1 MLEDKAKELGRIIGQ
16 SPEYQAVKKSSEAL
30 NGDRDAVSVLQEMEK
45 LRVQAQQMIQRG
57 EQPTPEPE
65 QQLDDL
71 LMKVQG
77 NPVYQRAISAQ
88 ENFDKV
94 MYQVNN
100 WIMDGMKKGATSSI
114 ITLGCVGRWSGAS
127 WWCSRERKA
136 QANRRSFGFCPIA

>member
-1 MLEDKAKELGRIIGQ
+1 LITDNGLLEDKAKELGRIIGQ

-30 NGDRDAVSVLQEMEK
+30 NSDRDSVTILQEMERI
-45 LRVQAQQMIQRG
+45 RVEAQQLIKRG
-57 EQPTPEPE
+57 EEPTAEME

-77 NPVYQRAISAQ
+77 NSVYQRAIAAQ

-100 WIMDGMKKGATSSI
+100 WITDGMKKGAVSSI
-114 ITLGCVGRWSGAS
+114 ITLG
-127 WWCSRERKA
+127 
-136 QANRRSFGFCPIA
+136 

>member
-1 MLEDKAKELGRIIGQ
+1 MLEEKARDLGRLIGQ
-16 SPEYQAVKKSSEAL
+16 SPEYQAVKRSSEVL
-30 NGDRDAVSVLQEMEK
+30 NSDREAVAILQQMEK
-45 LRVQAQQMIQRG
+45 IRVEAQQLIQRG
-57 EQPTPEPE
+57 EHPTPEME

-71 LMKVQG
+71 LTKVQA

-114 ITLGCVGRWSGAS
+114 ITLS
-127 WWCSRERKA
+127 
-136 QANRRSFGFCPIA
+136 

>member
-1 MLEDKAKELGRIIGQ
+1 MLEEKAKELGRMIGQ
-16 SPEYQAVKKSSEAL
+16 SSEYQAVKKSSDAL
-30 NGDRDAVSVLQEMEK
+30 NVDREAVTILQQMEK
-45 LRVQAQQMIQRG
+45 VRQEAQQLIQRG
-57 EQPTPEPE
+57 EQPTVEME

-114 ITLGCVGRWSGAS
+114 ITLS
-127 WWCSRERKA
+127 
-136 QANRRSFGFCPIA
+136 

>member
-1 MLEDKAKELGRIIGQ
+1 VIGDGILEEKAKELGRIIGQ
-16 SPEYQAVKKSSEAL
+16 SPEYQAVRKSSEAL
-30 NGDRDAVSVLQEMEK
+30 NGDRDAVSVLQQMEK

-57 EQPTPEPE
+57 EQPTPELE

-77 NPVYQRAISAQ
+77 NSAYQRAIAAQ

-100 WIMDGMKKGATSSI
+100 WIMEGMKKGATSSI
-114 ITLGCVGRWSGAS
+114 ITLS
-127 WWCSRERKA
+127 
-136 QANRRSFGFCPIA
+136 

>member
-1 MLEDKAKELGRIIGQ
+1 LATGNGMLEEKAKELGRIIGQ
-16 SPEYQAVKKSSEAL
+16 SPEYQSVKKSSEAL
-30 NGDRDAVSVLQEMEK
+30 NSDREAVSVLQEMETI
-45 LRVQAQQMIQRG
+45 RQEAQKMIQRG
-57 EQPTPEPE
+57 EQPTVEME

-77 NPVYQRAISAQ
+77 NPVYQRAIAAQ

-114 ITLGCVGRWSGAS
+114 ITLS
-127 WWCSRERKA
+127 
-136 QANRRSFGFCPIA
+136 

>member
-1 MLEDKAKELGRIIGQ
+1 MPDAEIRVIGDGMLEDKAKELGRIIGQ
-16 SPEYQAVKKSSEAL
+16 SAEYQAVKKSSEAL
-30 NGDRDAVSVLQEMEK
+30 NGDRVAVSVLQEMEK

-57 EQPTPEPE
+57 EEPTAELE

-114 ITLGCVGRWSGAS
+114 ITLG
-127 WWCSRERKA
+127 
-136 QANRRSFGFCPIA
+136 

>member
-1 MLEDKAKELGRIIGQ
+1 MMEEKARDLGRMIGQ
-16 SPEYQAVKKSSEAL
+16 SPEYQAVKRSSDAL
-30 NGDRDAVSVLQEMEK
+30 NADKEAVSVLQQMEK
-45 LRVQAQQMIQRG
+45 IRTDAQQMISRG
-57 EQPTPEPE
+57 EQPTQEME

-71 LMKVQG
+71 LTKVQS

-114 ITLGCVGRWSGAS
+114 ITLS
-127 WWCSRERKA
+127 
-136 QANRRSFGFCPIA
+136 